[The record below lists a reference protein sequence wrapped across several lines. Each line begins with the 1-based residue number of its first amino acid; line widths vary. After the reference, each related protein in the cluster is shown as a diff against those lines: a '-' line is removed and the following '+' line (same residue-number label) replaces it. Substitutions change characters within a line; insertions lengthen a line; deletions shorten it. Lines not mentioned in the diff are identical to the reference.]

1 MTDNNF
7 ILFKDSEINCTIPTQ
22 LVSVFN
28 EDVHPLAKLASE
40 KLQDYISERSKVDLN
55 FKLNHGNDTKK
66 IGKMFGVLVVEN
78 EHGEIG
84 YLQAFSGKL
93 GNSNHHKK
101 FVPPIFD
108 LLDPNNFFNQGM
120 SEITVLTNEINDF
133 KNSSKF
139 IDLQVKVKNQTEN
152 IKLQLSALSDEKSR
166 LKQMRKAERVQAK
179 AELSEEDL
187 KKVEIELAKKSVEL
201 KAKFKVQE
209 FDLKSKLTESVE
221 EFSHYSDRLKV
232 MIEFRKIKSS
242 NLQQQLFDE
251 YKFVNHSG
259 EIKLLRNIFNDPK
272 GFKMPAG
279 AGECSAPKL
288 FQYAFLNSYKPIAL
302 AEFWW
307 GKSPKSENKV
317 HTQYYPPCTDKC
329 VPILGYML
337 G

>member
-7 ILFKDSEINCTIPTQ
+7 ILFKDSEIICTIPTE
-22 LVSVFN
+22 LVSVYN
-28 EDVHPLAKLASE
+28 KEAHPLAKLASE
-40 KLQDYISERSKVDLN
+40 KLQYYISERAKTDLN

-78 EHGEIG
+78 KCGEVG

-93 GNSNHHKK
+93 GNSNHHQN
-101 FVPPIFD
+101 FVPPVFD

-139 IDLQVKVKNQTEN
+139 IGLQIKVENQTEN
-152 IKLQLSALSDEKSR
+152 TKLQLNALSDEKSR
-166 LKQMRKAERVQAK
+166 LKQKRKSQRIQAK

-187 KKVEIELAKKSVEL
+187 KEVERILAKKSVESKAIF
-201 KAKFKVQE
+201 KAKEV
-209 FDLKSKLTESVE
+209 DLKSKLTETVE
-221 EFSHYSDRLKV
+221 NFSQYSDRLKV
-232 MIEFRKIKSS
+232 MIEYRKLKSS

-251 YKFVNHSG
+251 YKFVNYSG
-259 EIKLLRNIFNDPK
+259 EVKLLRNIFNDPK

-288 FQYAFLNSYKPIAL
+288 FQYAFSNSYRPIAL

-317 HTQYYPPCTDKC
+317 HAKYYPPCTDKR